1 MNISQKG
8 FSVLELAISL
18 VISSIIYVS
27 FLGYFVNMSKGDLEK
42 ETNAKIQEIEAA
54 LNKYVQTNGYLPC
67 PASREDALTSSNLGV
82 STDCTLG
89 SATGTTDVTNASTT
103 IRIGAVPVATLGVD
117 RNYIF
122 DGWKNR
128 FTYIVVKSLATTS
141 SSFKSYAASGTGP
154 IIIQDK
160 NANQTNVSNDV
171 SYVLISHG
179 MKGYGAY
186 NIDGTVIK
194 ACGAALESQ
203 NCNDDY
209 TFVDSDYFP
218 TENTSYF
225 DDVLKWKTRSNLIK
239 SSGLA
244 IALQ

>member
-18 VISSIIYVS
+18 VISSLIYVS
-27 FLGYFVNMSKGDLEK
+27 FLGYFVNMSKGSLEK
-42 ETNAKIQEIEAA
+42 ETNAKIREIEAA

-67 PASREDALTSSNLGV
+67 PASRADSFTSSNLGV
-82 STDCTLG
+82 STNCTLG
-89 SATGTTDVTNASTT
+89 SVTGTTDVTNASAE
-103 IRIGAVPVATLGVD
+103 IRIGAVPVATLGID

-128 FTYIVVKSLATTS
+128 FTYIVVKNLATNAD
-141 SSFKSYAASGTGP
+141 SFKSYAASGTGP

-160 NANQTNVSNDV
+160 NANQINLSNDV

-179 MKGYGAY
+179 IKGHGAY

-194 ACGAALESQ
+194 SCGATLESQ

-209 TFVDSDYFP
+209 AFVDSEYFSA
-218 TENTSYF
+218 EDVSYF
-225 DDVLKWKTRSNLIK
+225 DDLLKWKTRSNLIK